1 MVFYKN
7 FLDEWKVEQHPK
19 NINKFKILRNFRDYF
34 FIIRNPL
41 LDRIGKYD
49 KALDLL
55 NTVIKTNNQ
64 NIELLIL
71 KAKILKHKEKFP
83 FL

>member
-1 MVFYKN
+1 M
-7 FLDEWKVEQHPK
+7 
-19 NINKFKILRNFRDYF
+19 IF

-55 NTVIKTNNQ
+55 NTVIKTYNQ